1 MPLGE
6 WLPRTAIQVVLAS
19 RRLPAGIKLVW
30 ELDFYLDQG
39 PEGAWISGSN
49 LAVRLGMTK
58 ETVEKYRR
66 VLLRLGLHESRPR
79 PGGGRTMSWYATLPT
94 QCVPPKGM
102 SIKDATALGSVLDQ
116 HIDATKNTGPASG
129 IKSSHPPTYA
139 GSESG
144 IQQLADSMGK
154 PDSSPV
160 SRIRIPDSCPPQTR
174 TPVHP
179 YTGLLSTPDPDSC
192 TPPIRGRVEGGGE
205 REGKGRVSPSKS
217 VYKTPSVSP
226 GKRARE
232 GSQEPVERE
241 RVAEDMVGIMARW
254 NQKRSRQ

>member
-1 MPLGE
+1 MPLGKR
-6 WLPRTAIQVVLAS
+6 LPRTAIQVVLAS

-30 ELDFYLDQG
+30 ELDFHLDQG

-49 LAVRLGMTK
+49 LATRLGMTK

-66 VLLRLGLHESRPR
+66 VLSRLGLHESRPR
-79 PGGGRTMSWYATLPT
+79 PGGRTMSWYATLPT
-94 QCVPPKGM
+94 QCVPPNGM
-102 SIKDATALGSVLDQ
+102 SIEDATTLGAVLDQ
-116 HIDATKNTGPASG
+116 HIHEHEYTGPASG
-129 IKSSHPPTYA
+129 IQAKS
-139 GSESG
+139 
-144 IQQLADSMGK
+144 K

-160 SRIRIPDSCPPQTR
+160 SRICIPDSCPPQTR

-205 REGKGRVSPSKS
+205 REGKGGVSPSKS
-217 VYKTPSVSP
+217 VDKTPSVSP

-232 GSQEPVERE
+232 GSHEPIERE
-241 RVAEDMVGIMARW
+241 RVPEEMAGVMAQW
-254 NQKRSRQ
+254 NQKRNRQ